1 MSKATRDLRTRT
13 EGLLDML
20 EMSAF
25 NDGFEAAIEAVE
37 QLSDEKF
44 NQDEKEAAEVLR
56 WLAKELRGENC

>member
-13 EGLLDML
+13 EGSLDML